1 MTSLTFKVISAGAK
15 IRQYG
20 SIQANFIAVT
30 ELLNVNNIPL
40 FSIILALHR

>member
-1 MTSLTFKVISAGAK
+1 MIYPTWPSPMTSLTFKVISAGAK

-30 ELLNVNNIPL
+30 ELLNVN
-40 FSIILALHR
+40 